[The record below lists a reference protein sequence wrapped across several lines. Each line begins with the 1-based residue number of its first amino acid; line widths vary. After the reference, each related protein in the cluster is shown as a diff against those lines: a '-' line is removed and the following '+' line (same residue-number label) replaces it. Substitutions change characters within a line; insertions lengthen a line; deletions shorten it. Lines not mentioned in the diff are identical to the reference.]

1 MYGRIIFVLLLSV
14 FIEEVRLSLAD
25 GDTEF
30 VSMAS
35 STNPHMEMKTPGFL
49 SPTENYL
56 SSSTADKHK
65 QSMYPIT
72 AGADRVSESSGRN
85 HLRPEQ
91 KNRQRQQLVHDFS
104 EPVITLIIFGV
115 MAVVIGK
122 ILFISYCIR
131 RLRKKSSFDVQT
143 PSSPDTDVPLSSVEI
158 ENPEKVDQ

>member
-56 SSSTADKHK
+56 SSSTA
-65 QSMYPIT
+65 
-72 AGADRVSESSGRN
+72 G
-85 HLRPEQ
+85 
-91 KNRQRQQLVHDFS
+91 QRQQLVHDFS

>member
-56 SSSTADKHK
+56 SSSTA
-65 QSMYPIT
+65 
-72 AGADRVSESSGRN
+72 
-85 HLRPEQ
+85 
-91 KNRQRQQLVHDFS
+91 
-104 EPVITLIIFGV
+104 VITLIIFGV